1 MIYKVNTLLMK
12 LKKIDD
18 KTKKN
23 STDILG
29 LESRLKQKEDTM
41 NDLEREASFFG
52 EVIIII
58 NNLTFFL
65 SQSLTHLTK
74 VVDQLVLGYQQEF
87 TTIVKTLIY
96 FL

>member
-29 LESRLKQKEDTM
+29 LESRLKQKEDTL